1 VTLLLFAL
9 GLVLLVAGAEMLVRG
24 AGRIAVAAG
33 ITPLVVGLTVV
44 AFGTSAPE
52 LAVTVAAAAR
62 GTADLAVGN
71 VVGSNI
77 MNILLILGISSV
89 VTPLLVRRRVTHFD
103 VPVLI
108 GVSMVVILLA
118 LNGRVTRLEGVL
130 LMAAGIGY
138 TAFLIRT
145 SRVSEPRGPASRWRV
160 RGRRRRMALNV
171 GMTLLGLGMLVLGS
185 HWLVEAATT
194 IATLLGIS
202 ELAIGLTVVAIGTS
216 LPELATSVVAG
227 LRGQRDMAVGNIIG
241 SNLMNLLVVLG
252 AAAAVSPAGLAVTRA
267 ALEFDLPIM
276 LLVTAA
282 CFPIFYTGRG
292 IGRWEGG
299 AFLAWFVA
307 YTSYVLL
314 VASGQEDLHLLRY
327 ALLFF
332 ALPFSVV
339 TVALCVMRV
348 RMRRESRA
356 PTGAAGR
363 DR

>member
-1 VTLLLFAL
+1 VTLVLFIL
-9 GLVLLVAGAEMLVRG
+9 GLALLVAGAEMLVRG

-77 MNILLILGISSV
+77 SNLLLILGMSALV
-89 VTPLLVRRRVTHFD
+89 APLVVRRRVIRFD

-108 GVSMVVILLA
+108 GVSVAVILLS
-118 LNGRVTRLEGVL
+118 LNGRVSRLEGAI
-130 LMAAGIGY
+130 LMAAGVAY

-145 SRVSEPRGPASRWRV
+145 SRVSEPQGPASRWRV
-160 RGRRRRMALNV
+160 RGQRRRLALDV
-171 GMTLLGLGMLVLGS
+171 ALSLVGLGMLVLGS
-185 HWLVEAATT
+185 HWLVEAARE
-194 IATLLGIS
+194 IAEIMGIS
-202 ELAIGLTVVAIGTS
+202 ELAIGLTVVAVGTS

-227 LRGQRDMAVGNIIG
+227 VRGQRDIAVGNIIG

-267 ALEFDLPIM
+267 ALQFDLPIM
-276 LLVTAA
+276 LVVTAA
-282 CFPIFYTGRG
+282 CLPIFYTGRG

-314 VASGQEDLHLLRY
+314 VASGHEELHLLRH

-332 ALPFSVV
+332 ALPLSLV
-339 TVALCVMRV
+339 TLGLCVMRV
-348 RMRRESRA
+348 R
-356 PTGAAGR
+356 GR
-363 DR
+363 DD

>member
-1 VTLLLFAL
+1 M
-9 GLVLLVAGAEMLVRG
+9 LLVAGAEMLVRG
-24 AGRIAVAAG
+24 AGRIAIAAG
-33 ITPLVVGLTVV
+33 ITPLVIGLTVV

-77 MNILLILGISSV
+77 MNILLILGISAV
-89 VTPLLVRRRVTHFD
+89 VTPLVVRRRVIHFD

-108 GVSMVVILLA
+108 AVSVVVILLA
-118 LNGRVTRLEGVL
+118 LNGRVTRIEGFL
-130 LMAAGIGY
+130 LVAAGIGY
-138 TAFLIRT
+138 TAFLIQT
-145 SRVSEPRGPASRWRV
+145 SRVSEPKGPASRWRV
-160 RGRRRRMALNV
+160 RGRRRRLALDV
-171 GMTLLGLGMLVLGS
+171 VLSLVGLGMLVLGS
-185 HWLVEAATT
+185 HWLVDAARD
-194 IATLLGIS
+194 IAVLLGIS
-202 ELAIGLTVVAIGTS
+202 ELAIGLTVVSIGTS

-267 ALEFDLPIM
+267 AIEFDLPIM
-276 LLVTAA
+276 LVVTAA
-282 CFPIFYTGRG
+282 CLPIFYTGRG

-299 AFLAWFVA
+299 AFLAWFLA

-314 VASGQEDLHLLRY
+314 IASGHEELHLLRH

-332 ALPFSVV
+332 ALPLSLV
-339 TVALCVMRV
+339 TLALCVIRV
-348 RMRRESRA
+348 RARGEAHR
-356 PTGAAGR
+356 
-363 DR
+363 

>member
-1 VTLLLFAL
+1 MTLLLFGL
-9 GLVLLVAGAEMLVRG
+9 GLMLLVAGAEMLVRG
-24 AGRIAVAAG
+24 AGRIAIAAG
-33 ITPLVVGLTVV
+33 ITPLVIGLTVV

-77 MNILLILGISSV
+77 MNILLILGISAV
-89 VTPLLVRRRVTHFD
+89 VTPLVVRRRVIHFD

-108 GVSMVVILLA
+108 AVSVVVILLA
-118 LNGRVTRLEGVL
+118 LNGRVTRIEGFL
-130 LMAAGIGY
+130 LVAAGIGY
-138 TAFLIRT
+138 TAFLIQT
-145 SRVSEPRGPASRWRV
+145 SRVSEPKGPASRWRV
-160 RGRRRRMALNV
+160 RGRRRRLALDV
-171 GMTLLGLGMLVLGS
+171 VLSLVGLGMLVLGS
-185 HWLVEAATT
+185 HWLVDAARD
-194 IATLLGIS
+194 IAVLLGIS
-202 ELAIGLTVVAIGTS
+202 ELAIGLTVVSIGTS

-267 ALEFDLPIM
+267 AIEFDLPIM
-276 LLVTAA
+276 LVVTAA
-282 CFPIFYTGRG
+282 CLPIFYTGRG

-299 AFLAWFVA
+299 AFLAWFLA

-314 VASGQEDLHLLRY
+314 IASGHEELHLLRH

-332 ALPFSVV
+332 ALPLSLV
-339 TVALCVMRV
+339 TLALCVIRV
-348 RMRRESRA
+348 RARGEAHR
-356 PTGAAGR
+356 
-363 DR
+363 